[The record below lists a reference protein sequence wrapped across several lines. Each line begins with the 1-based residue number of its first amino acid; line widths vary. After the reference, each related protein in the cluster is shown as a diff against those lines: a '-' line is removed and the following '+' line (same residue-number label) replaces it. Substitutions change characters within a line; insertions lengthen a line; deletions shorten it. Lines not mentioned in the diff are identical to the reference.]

1 MSDLDEQAIEWAQ
14 ACQDVGSAGFCI
26 RTLDDGSVRLIGL
39 SLPPKMVARMLRIAA
54 DAYEEQVPAEV
65 LN

>member
-1 MSDLDEQAIEWAQ
+1 MPDLDDQGVAWAQ
-14 ACQDVGSAGFCI
+14 ACQDEGIAGFCI
-26 RTLDDGSVRLIGL
+26 RTTESGDIRLIGL